1 MAEMKAMTPDSL
13 QQREFADINKLPSTW
28 TSIYELEKQE
38 NKLKTKNPDSI
49 RIMKK
54 IFMKSTKEN
63 NQPAGFSLKL
73 ESFTKSDLTS
83 LNNFTKSE
91 KLALEQNIFNDW
103 DGKILTIDT
112 NNFNLKNLQE
122 AISSKNSPEENSEEK
137 SGKAEGMMMMLFKKV
152 ATTLKFE
159 NKIKSITGKH
169 DWLKQIDD
177 RSVSIDYDLKTM
189 YDREAKLKNA
199 DKKIIIV
206 TE

>member
-28 TSIYELEKQE
+28 TSIYELEKHE

-73 ESFTKSDLTS
+73 ESFTKS
-83 LNNFTKSE
+83 E
-91 KLALEQNIFNDW
+91 KLPLEQNIFNDW
-103 DGKILTIDT
+103 DGKILTINT
-112 NNFNLKNLQE
+112 KNFNLKNLQE
-122 AISSKNSPEENSEEK
+122 AISSKNSPEENSDEE